1 MPTMNIDLT
10 AELAEF
16 VEHEVRSGRYTSA
29 SELVHESLILLERER
44 EYEAERELALREAV
58 QAGIDQAERGIFS
71 DRTVSDIAAEVLREK
86 QA

>member
-29 SELVHESLILLERER
+29 SELVHESLMLLERER
-44 EYEAERELALREAV
+44 EFEAEREAALREAV
-58 QAGIDQAERGIFS
+58 QAGIEDMLAGRFS
-71 DRTVSDIAAEVLREK
+71 DQTIDDIAREVLAEK
-86 QA
+86 AR